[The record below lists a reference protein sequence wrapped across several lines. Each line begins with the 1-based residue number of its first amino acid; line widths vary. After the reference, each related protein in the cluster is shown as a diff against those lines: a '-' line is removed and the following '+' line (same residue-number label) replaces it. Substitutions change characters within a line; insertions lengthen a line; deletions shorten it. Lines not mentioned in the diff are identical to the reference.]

1 MNNQKIMNILNRMI
15 ISIDDALLRAKA
27 EIEYVDNED
36 RLMEIGYLEDSI
48 SGDLMRDD

>member
-1 MNNQKIMNILNRMI
+1 MNILNRMI